1 MFYIYKISGGF
12 NIPEADFK
20 TLSDMISFNGKRVLI
35 TGAAAGIGKATA
47 FRFAEAG
54 ATLQLVDINYE
65 GLEKVKREIN
75 EKYNVEVDIY
85 KVDLSKKSEIDALW
99 DRLEGK
105 EPDVLVNNAGIY
117 PFKDFLKVDEEF
129 LRKVIDINW
138 TAVFWM
144 CQHMIRRRLNKGG
157 VIINIGTVEAILPFE
172 EDLPHYT
179 LSKAAVLALTRNLA
193 KKYGKKGFRI
203 NAIIPGGII
212 TPGFK
217 DVAKNILKL
226 KIDLIKTGVE
236 FKWRLP
242 IGRFGKPDE
251 VARMILVLA
260 SDLASYVHGAL
271 IPVDGGF
278 LSA

>member
-1 MFYIYKISGGF
+1 MSEEPSYRNYKPLSEML
-12 NIPEADFK
+12 NFK
-20 TLSDMISFNGKRVLI
+20 GHRTLI

-47 FRFAEAG
+47 IRFAEAG
-54 ATLQLVDINYE
+54 SALELVDINYE
-65 GLEKVKREIN
+65 GLEKLKKEL
-75 EKYNVEVDIY
+75 EEFNVEVNIH
-85 KVDLSKKSEIDALW
+85 KVDLSKKEEIDNLW
-99 DRLEGK
+99 NSFEDEKL
-105 EPDVLVNNAGIY
+105 PDILVNNAGIY
-117 PFKDFLKVDEEF
+117 PFKDFLEVDESF
-129 LRKVIDINW
+129 LRKVIDVNW
-138 TAVFWM
+138 TSVFWM
-144 CQHMIRRRLNKGG
+144 CQHMIKRRLGKGGG
-157 VIINIGTVEAILPFE
+157 VIINIGTIEAILPFE

-203 NAIIPGGII
+203 NAIIPGGIM
-212 TPGFK
+212 TKGFK

-226 KIDLIKTGVE
+226 KLDLVKTGVE

-242 IGRFGKPDE
+242 MGRFGDPDE
-251 VARMILVLA
+251 VAKMILVIS

>member
-179 LSKAAVLALTRNLA
+179 LS
-193 KKYGKKGFRI
+193 
-203 NAIIPGGII
+203 
-212 TPGFK
+212 
-217 DVAKNILKL
+217 
-226 KIDLIKTGVE
+226 
-236 FKWRLP
+236 
-242 IGRFGKPDE
+242 
-251 VARMILVLA
+251 
-260 SDLASYVHGAL
+260 
-271 IPVDGGF
+271 
-278 LSA
+278 